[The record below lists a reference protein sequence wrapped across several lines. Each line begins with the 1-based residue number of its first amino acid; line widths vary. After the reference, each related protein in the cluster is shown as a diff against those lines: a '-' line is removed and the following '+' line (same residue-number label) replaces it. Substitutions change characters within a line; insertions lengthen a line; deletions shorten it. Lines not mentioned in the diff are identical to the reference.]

1 MSKEIRIVN
10 VGKYV
15 GAIKHG
21 RCPMYA
27 VTTKDKRDDMIK
39 GLQEDFPECKLVDG
53 TKPDRA
59 MVAQFI
65 IKTTNSR

>member
-1 MSKEIRIVN
+1 MPKEIRIVN

-15 GAIKHG
+15 GAVKQG

-27 VTTKDKRDDMIK
+27 ITTQEKRNDMIK
-39 GLQEDFPECKLVDG
+39 GLCEDFPEYRIVDG
-53 TKPDRA
+53 SKPDRA

-65 IKTTNSR
+65 IKTNSR

>member
-1 MSKEIRIVN
+1 LPKEIRIVN

-21 RCPMYA
+21 RCPMYSI
-27 VTTKDKRDDMIK
+27 TMPDKYDDWKK
-39 GLQEDFPECKLVDG
+39 GLQEDFPDYRIVDG

-59 MVAQFI
+59 KVAQFI

>member
-1 MSKEIRIVN
+1 MPREIRIVR

-15 GAIKHG
+15 GAVKQG
-21 RCPMYA
+21 RCPMYSI
-27 VTTKDKRDDMIK
+27 TTPDKYEDWKK
-39 GLQEDFPECKLVDG
+39 GLQEDFPDYRIVDG